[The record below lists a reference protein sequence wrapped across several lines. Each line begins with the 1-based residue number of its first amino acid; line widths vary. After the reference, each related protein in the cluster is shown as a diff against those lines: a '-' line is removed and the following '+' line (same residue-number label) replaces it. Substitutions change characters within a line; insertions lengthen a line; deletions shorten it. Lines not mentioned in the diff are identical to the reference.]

1 MSEPVCLETHARGL
15 TLSIRAQPGA
25 RRNTVGGLHNGML
38 KVALTQAAEKGK
50 ANAALIDL
58 LAKTLGLSKSQI
70 ELVTGETSR
79 QKRLLITTA
88 SSEETERVR
97 QAVSR
102 LVM

>member
-1 MSEPVCLETHARGL
+1 
-15 TLSIRAQPGA
+15 
-25 RRNTVGGLHNGML
+25 ML